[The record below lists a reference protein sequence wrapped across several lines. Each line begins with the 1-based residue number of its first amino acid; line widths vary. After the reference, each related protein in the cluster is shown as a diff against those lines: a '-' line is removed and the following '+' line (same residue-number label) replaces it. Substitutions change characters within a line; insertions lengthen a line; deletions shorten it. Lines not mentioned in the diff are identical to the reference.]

1 VRHTGW
7 YEKCNNLMNSHRVEG
22 SMHERIREKVS
33 GALKQ
38 DDLERRMAEGWRLVA
53 LEWERETEQPAG
65 SLASDVPFGL
75 KVAGDCAHLE
85 ENPDER
91 EVLVA
96 MMELTIQDGPY
107 SSIAEELNRR
117 GLRTREGLRWTPV
130 SVFQMLPRLI
140 EVGPKI
146 FSSEEW
152 QKRREKMQQAPHR

>member
-1 VRHTGW
+1 
-7 YEKCNNLMNSHRVEG
+7 M
-22 SMHERIREKVS
+22 MERIREKVS
-33 GALKQ
+33 GALNQ
-38 DDLERRMAEGWRLVA
+38 DDVQRRMAQGWRLVA
-53 LEWERETEQPAG
+53 VEWERETEQAAS
-65 SLASDVPFGL
+65 SLVTAEVPFGL
-75 KVAGDCAHLE
+75 KVAGDCAHLVE
-85 ENPDER
+85 SPDER

-117 GLRTREGLRWTPV
+117 GFCTREGYRWTAV

-152 QKRREKMQQAPHR
+152 HERREKMQQTPHR

>member
-1 VRHTGW
+1 
-7 YEKCNNLMNSHRVEG
+7 
-22 SMHERIREKVS
+22 MHERVREQVS
-33 GALKQ
+33 GNFTQ
-38 DDLERRMAEGWRLVA
+38 NDIERRMAEGWRLASV
-53 LEWERETEQPAG
+53 EWERVVPERSPGPQAAAE
-65 SLASDVPFGL
+65 VPFGL

-107 SSIAEELNRR
+107 SSIADELNRR
-117 GLRTREGLRWTPV
+117 GFRTREGHRWTPV

-146 FSSEEW
+146 FGSEEW
-152 QKRREKMQQAPHR
+152 QERRERMRVHEGRSMERRT